1 MVNEDYLINWREY
14 FDNRKIFVD
23 VRGKEL
29 CKEYGIDISLI
40 VLIYIYVFYI

>member
-14 FDNRKIFVD
+14 FDNRNIFVD

-29 CKEYGIDISLI
+29 WKEYGIDISLI